1 MQVISNARAAH
12 LALINAN
19 VEAVIMRHLTQ
30 NLHGELR
37 QLRNLHGFCLGRI
50 IVKRDVAVRA
60 DQQVPGVVRV
70 EVENHEGVLA
80 AVHNQRL
87 LVTAAGRGAEGAG
100 LLGVVL
106 LAAAHVGGAV
116 RGPQAL
122 ELVRCAGQLEGILH
136 RGCGAMLGGRVL
148 AHSPIL

>member
-1 MQVISNARAAH
+1 MA
-12 LALINAN
+12 
-19 VEAVIMRHLTQ
+19 
-30 NLHGELR
+30 
-37 QLRNLHGFCLGRI
+37 
-50 IVKRDVAVRA
+50 
-60 DQQVPGVVRV
+60 GVVRV
-70 EVENHEGVLA
+70 EVENHEGMLA

-87 LVTAAGRGAEGAG
+87 LVTAAGRSAEGAG
-100 LLGVVL
+100 LLGVIL

-136 RGCGAMLGGRVL
+136 RGCGAVLGGRVL